1 MKSCIKSGQQEKD
14 FNAWGKHVMTEGKVR
29 FLFDQNML
37 FQCQGDSGQHDAA
50 DFPGR
55 NGASGDAAH
64 TGDAFLRVCALKRC
78 SGGWG
83 GIVFAV

>member
-37 FQCQGDSGQHDAA
+37 FQCQGDSGQHDAT

-55 NGASGDAAH
+55 NGHPATQRIQEMHFFGSALLNDAA
-64 TGDAFLRVCALKRC
+64 GA
-78 SGGWG
+78 GGG
-83 GIVFAV
+83 G